1 MQTLMLILLP
11 CIIFCTWGVAATAQT
26 VSEIWR
32 QKNTR
37 LQYLEQQVAALEAF
51 KSTVE
56 KGYKIAEEKIHDVE
70 NNKEEGYNRPA
81 GSEDI
86 DHHNNIFP

>member
-51 KSTVE
+51 KLTVE
-56 KGYKIAEEKIHDVE
+56 KDYKSAIRKELGTQKDEAIE
-70 NNKEEGYNRPA
+70 NKE

-86 DHHNNIFP
+86 NHINNIFP